1 MGSIKRL
8 VWARVKR
15 LALLLACL
23 ASAAAAPAADALDIH
38 AHRGGTLSYGK
49 PVRFENSLSAFRS
62 APFRRAD
69 VVELDVH
76 VSKDGVPFVM
86 HDGTLERTTDCTGPV
101 ADHTA
106 AELDKCHIVILGTN
120 DVFKRVPAST
130 ERVPRLA
137 AVLRWAKPRGVRLN
151 VEINHY
157 PNEPSFDPT
166 DRFVTAELDT
176 IDASGIPKKQILLQS
191 FLPDN
196 LTPAKQRGYRTALIT
211 FAGAQGQAI
220 ALAQQGGFEV
230 LEPQWPVQDAAA
242 FVKRAHE
249 AGKRVVPFTLDKP
262 ADVVAARAAGVDG
275 IITDDPPLA
284 VSALRCDDADRVLRA
299 ALKRYKAAQA
309 ALKHAKK
316 PMDKKR
322 ARARVKA
329 EGKKLAKAKRAR
341 AKACA

>member
-1 MGSIKRL
+1 
-8 VWARVKR
+8 VKR
-15 LALLLACL
+15 LALALACL
-23 ASAAAAPAADALDIH
+23 GLAVTPAAAQALDIH
-38 AHRGGTLSYGK
+38 AHRGGTLSHGK
-49 PVRFENSLSAFRS
+49 PVARENALSAFKS
-62 APFRRAD
+62 AKGRHAD

-86 HDGTLERTTDCTGPV
+86 HDGTLDRTTDCEGPV

-106 AELDKCHIVILGTN
+106 AELDDCHIVILGTN
-120 DVFKRVPAST
+120 DVFRNAPSSK

-137 AVLRWAKPRGVRLN
+137 AVLRWAKSTKTRLN

-176 IDASGIPKKQILLQS
+176 LDESGIPKKQILVQS

-196 LTPAKQRGYRTALIT
+196 LTPAKARGYRTALIT

-220 ALAQQGGFEV
+220 SLAQQGGFEV
-230 LEPQWPVQDAAA
+230 LEPQWPIQNAAS
-242 FVKRAHE
+242 FVKQAHD
-249 AGKRVVPFTLDKP
+249 AGKRVIPFTLDKP
-262 ADVVAARAAGVDG
+262 ADIVAARAAGVDG
-275 IITDDPPLA
+275 IISDDPPLV
-284 VSALRCDDADRVLRA
+284 VSALRCDDANRVYRA

-309 ALKHAKK
+309 ALRRAKK
-316 PMDKKR
+316 PKDKKR

>member
-1 MGSIKRL
+1 
-8 VWARVKR
+8 VKR

-23 ASAAAAPAADALDIH
+23 GLGALTPAAGALDIH
-38 AHRGGTLSYGK
+38 AHRGGTLSFGK
-49 PVRFENSLSAFRS
+49 PARFENSMQAFKSARFRH
-62 APFRRAD
+62 AD

-86 HDGTLERTTDCTGPV
+86 HDGTLDRTTDCTGPV

-137 AVLRWAKPRGVRLN
+137 AVLSYAKSKGVRLN

-176 IDASGIPKKQILLQS
+176 IDASKIPKKQILIQS

-211 FAGAQGQAI
+211 FGGAQGQAI
-220 ALAQQGGFEV
+220 QLAQQGGFDAV
-230 LEPQWPVQDAAA
+230 EPQWPIQNAAA
-242 FVKRAHE
+242 FVKQAHD
-249 AGKRVVPFTLDKP
+249 AGKQVIPFTLDKP
-262 ADVVAARAAGVDG
+262 KDVVAARAAHVDG

-284 VSALRCDDADRVLRA
+284 VHALQCDDADRVYRA
-299 ALKRYKAAQA
+299 ALKRYKAAQK
-309 ALKHAKK
+309 ALKRARK
-316 PMDKKR
+316 PKDKKR